1 MFLGSLGQVVVHF
14 IWKWQ
19 QSLARKKLHRKIID
33 YRSQVDGK
41 YRKVNTLIEKQIF
54 LRNVSE
60 SNDYDTNIASYVKVR
75 L

>member
-1 MFLGSLGQVVVHF
+1 MFLGSLGQVIVHF

-19 QSLARKKLHRKIID
+19 QSFARKKLHCKITD
-33 YRSQVDGK
+33 FRGQVDGK
-41 YRKVNTLIEKQIF
+41 YRKMNTLIEKQIF

-60 SNDYDTNIASYVKVR
+60 SNDYDTNITSYVKVH